1 MNDTQAS
8 ATPKQVY
15 DPGSTMD
22 PYLYD
27 KHAGRFQKLLWY
39 SAGADTQ
46 LLLQCPQSDRVKME
60 GIGGTVLATTILAF
74 FSGWYAFYT
83 VFVPKTGLTLT
94 GPAATTDIR
103 TAVIATFAALI
114 WAAVIFNLDRFIVSS
129 GGKGDG
135 SEEVTP
141 KELLYAL
148 PRILMACII
157 GFVLSKPLELKIME
171 SEIKDKLKTVQRD
184 RTTQLFNDA
193 EMQFL
198 EKKTIFEKEID
209 EAKARIQ
216 QREEEIAKQTKD
228 VQAQRALVE
237 REAEGSTGSGKSG
250 RGPAWKDKREN
261 LDKKEAE
268 LAEAKVI
275 WEKES
280 KQLDATISNAKASLA
295 DAQAKRDDER
305 NNAERSAA
313 ETDGL
318 MVRINIVHVNYF
330 WSSLFLTGLLLMIE
344 VTPIFFKMMLTK
356 GPYDYLVDNQKEMVK
371 AKWAIQELVQQD
383 PSQPKELEKV
393 SHFHRADT
401 VRDYELG
408 QLQVERALTKVAHE
422 AFQDVHERKIKQ
434 EPEKYVQ
441 QADSVPRG

>member
-1 MNDTQAS
+1 MNDKQES
-8 ATPKQVY
+8 AAPKQVY

-83 VFVPKTGLTLT
+83 VFVPKTGLALT

-103 TAVIATFAALI
+103 TAIIATFAALI

-141 KELLYAL
+141 KELLYSV

-157 GFVLSKPLELKIME
+157 GFALSKPLEIKIME
-171 SEIKDKLKTVQRD
+171 TEIEAQLKIDQTTYSQNRFKEADKPFQ
-184 RTTQLFNDA
+184 
-193 EMQFL
+193 
-198 EKKTIFEKEID
+198 EKKTIYEKEID
-209 EAKARIQ
+209 EAKARFQ

-237 REAEGSTGSGKSG
+237 REAEGASGSGKSG

-275 WEKES
+275 WDKES
-280 KQLDATISNAKASLA
+280 KQLDATIANAKASLA
-295 DAQAKRDDER
+295 DAQAKRDDAR
-305 NNAERSAA
+305 KNADREAA
-313 ETDGL
+313 ANDGL
-318 MVRINIVHVNYF
+318 MTRIEIAHKNYPVAS
-330 WSSLFLTGLLLMIE
+330 WSLMGLLLMIE

-356 GPYDYLVDNQKEMVK
+356 GPYDYLVENQKEMVK
-371 AKWAIQELVQQD
+371 AKWAIQEVVRQD
-383 PSQPKELEKV
+383 PSQPKEIETV
-393 SHFHRADT
+393 PHFHRADT